1 MIVALAVIAVAAV
14 VALPFTILWGLDCRR
29 QRDGAREV
37 ARQAKQGWDAA
48 AARADLTE
56 KARGAW
62 QHAAE
67 AAWKEVERLRD
78 KGHSAPRPI
87 KDHPVP
93 RS

>member
-1 MIVALAVIAVAAV
+1 MTAAVVVALAL
-14 VALPFTILWGLDCRR
+14 ALLWGLDCRR

-48 AARADLTE
+48 AARADVTE
-56 KARGAW
+56 KARRAW